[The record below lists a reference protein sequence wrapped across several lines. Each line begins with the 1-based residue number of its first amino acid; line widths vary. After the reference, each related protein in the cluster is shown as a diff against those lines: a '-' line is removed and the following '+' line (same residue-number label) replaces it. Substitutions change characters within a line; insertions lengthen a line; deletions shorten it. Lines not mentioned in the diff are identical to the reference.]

1 MNLLPEVCSGSS
13 SRSRTSSAAAAVR
26 TVAFGPSPADGPPIF
41 SLSSRRTSPK
51 FHPVVTQALWSS
63 AACTAAQSRSTCP
76 FSSAIGVVGS
86 SPHSS
91 ARCAR
96 TAAAI
101 TSRAPDST
109 AARISRVSVRRAVS
123 SSATDLATSV
133 AAAAPLRRSRNGM
146 RSWFAARAS
155 GDSSMTSSSP
165 IERVPQPPAP
175 FRNVVWLY
183 DSRAL
188 SFVITDGDVDA
199 GARGGCAEA
208 MQGGRRHVQPGR
220 VAGAQRGAGVPRHR
234 RGCRAK
240 GRRDLR
246 AIARGETHSD
256 RRRLPRRRRGVGH
269 RRRIRG
275 PAPRRRPGDHQ
286 LYPQLVGHRAQDE
299 GRRTRTDAH
308 HESRTMGDG
317 THERGGG
324 HGVVRQASAR
334 AVRGPVR
341 VRVRAAREG

>member
-1 MNLLPEVCSGSS
+1 MSCLCTSALSLSASVPEFRALWIHPRTLASEDEEEEDSGSEVEAEAEGRKTLNLLPEVCSGSS

-41 SLSSRRTSPK
+41 SLSSRRTSPM

-109 AARISRVSVRRAVS
+109 AARISRVSVRRSAS

-165 IERVPQPPAP
+165 IACATAP
-175 FRNVVWLY
+175 
-183 DSRAL
+183 RAL
-188 SFVITDGDVDA
+188 QKCRLVVRLARFIITDGDVDA

-208 MQGGRRHVQPGR
+208 M
-220 VAGAQRGAGVPRHR
+220 
-234 RGCRAK
+234 
-240 GRRDLR
+240 
-246 AIARGETHSD
+246 
-256 RRRLPRRRRGVGH
+256 
-269 RRRIRG
+269 
-275 PAPRRRPGDHQ
+275 
-286 LYPQLVGHRAQDE
+286 
-299 GRRTRTDAH
+299 
-308 HESRTMGDG
+308 
-317 THERGGG
+317 
-324 HGVVRQASAR
+324 
-334 AVRGPVR
+334 
-341 VRVRAAREG
+341 